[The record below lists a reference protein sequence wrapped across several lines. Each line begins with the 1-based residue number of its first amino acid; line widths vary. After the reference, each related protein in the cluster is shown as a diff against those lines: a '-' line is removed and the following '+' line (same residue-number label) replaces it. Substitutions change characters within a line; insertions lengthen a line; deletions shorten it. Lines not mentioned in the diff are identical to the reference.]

1 MTIKRVDIDVDYRI
15 PHYHNPNGT
24 ICENFY
30 QNITDK
36 IAEEDLD
43 KLQKVV
49 ISEAEKYLKHSL
61 QEEFKEFRNE

>member
-1 MTIKRVDIDVDYRI
+1 MVYIDD
-15 PHYHNPNGT
+15 
-24 ICENFY
+24 
-30 QNITDK
+30 ITDK

-61 QEEFKEFRNE
+61 QEEFKAMREEYKH